1 MFVCP
6 VNVMRRAIQF
16 IIQTDGPDIELQRY
30 CFPFYAFAKK
40 KQYMVSIVPTKLSE
54 NGIHKTFIY

>member
-40 KQYMVSIVPTKLSE
+40 KT
-54 NGIHKTFIY
+54 IYGFHCTYKVI